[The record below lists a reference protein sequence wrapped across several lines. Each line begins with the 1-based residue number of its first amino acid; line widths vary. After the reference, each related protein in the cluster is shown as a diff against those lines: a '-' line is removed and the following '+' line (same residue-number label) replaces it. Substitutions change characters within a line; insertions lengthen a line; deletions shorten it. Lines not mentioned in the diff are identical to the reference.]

1 MDSLEG
7 LWKKLSLLDEEEVG
21 IACPKKTEQES
32 FTLAAKFL
40 TKRVVNVES
49 VARTFRPLWRSE
61 KDVQIKDMGDNILF
75 FNFEDECDLGRVL
88 EHEPWTYDKHLV
100 VFEKVTANVPISA
113 LAFQFTTFWIQIHDL
128 PVQCLNQETRN
139 AIGNSLGT
147 IQLMTDSESEGGKGN
162 YLRVRVQIDITKP
175 LNRVRKVW
183 HEGSVIGCTILKYE
197 RLPNFCY

>member
-1 MDSLEG
+1 MESLEG
-7 LWKKLSLLDEEEVG
+7 LWKKLSLLDKEEAG
-21 IACPKKTEQES
+21 IACPKKTEPDS

-49 VARTFRPLWRSE
+49 VACTFRPLWRLE
-61 KDVQIKDMGDNILF
+61 KDVQIKDMGDNILL

-88 EHEPWTYDKHLV
+88 EHEPWTYDKRLV
-100 VFEKVTANVPISA
+100 VFEKVTANVPISS

-128 PVQCLNQETRN
+128 PVQCLNQETRD

-162 YLRVRVQIDITKP
+162 YLRVRV
-175 LNRVRKVW
+175 
-183 HEGSVIGCTILKYE
+183 
-197 RLPNFCY
+197 